1 MESFKC
7 LIVNRKLLVY
17 TIILAL
23 GAILFFIKRF
33 QNKATRQ
40 PGISN
45 TNDVNRNHGFDR
57 RISYLEYT
65 QHAKCRMDCRQIS
78 QSEVEEI
85 MRDGK
90 INYSKSNVNASPC
103 PAYAVEGVTHDD
115 QRVRI
120 VYGQCD
126 QKTKVITVIDLDKE
140 WSCHCPGDDDKYK
153 NRN

>member
-1 MESFKC
+1 
-7 LIVNRKLLVY
+7 LTVNRKWLPY
-17 TIILAL
+17 TIILVLGLAL
-23 GAILFFIKRF
+23 FLVKRF
-33 QNKATRQ
+33 QHKGAT
-40 PGISN
+40 PP
-45 TNDVNRNHGFDR
+45 DVSDTGLNRNHGFDR
-57 RISYLEYT
+57 RTTYLEYT
-65 QHAKCRMDCRQIS
+65 KHAKCRMDCRQIS

-90 INYSKSNVNASPC
+90 INYAKSNVKATPC
-103 PAYAVEGVTHDD
+103 PSYALEGITHDD

-140 WSCHCPGDDDKYK
+140 WSCDCPGDDGKYK